1 MTQKTWTRDEI
12 NHLLRTNDRAVEAAI
27 LRLFALQTTD
37 EQRETT
43 TKYHNTVGF
52 SSADA
57 FPGTRFAR
65 WLQGMNNKNQ
75 VRFAPKSLSHPRAQ
89 IVFARYCRN
98 GSVMARARQIALK
111 HSRQLVDL
119 ANGDLVIG
127 Q

>member
-1 MTQKTWTRDEI
+1 MAKRIWTRDEI
-12 NHLLRTNDRAVEAAI
+12 NALLRKDDRAVEAAI
-27 LRLFALQTTD
+27 CRLFALQTAD

-65 WLQGMNNKNQ
+65 WLQGMNDKNE
-75 VRFAPKSLSHPRAQ
+75 RCFAPKSLSHPRAAK
-89 IVFARYCRN
+89 VFRRYTRN
-98 GSVMARARQIALK
+98 GSVMVRARQIALK